1 MTFTHVEL
9 PEVKWKAAR
18 SLRVLSF
25 DIENRP
31 LSYWVPD
38 RPSAEITAIAA
49 GWIDVKRVECW
60 MLTRKDS
67 DPGRILERF
76 VAMYDQADIVT
87 GHYVLGHD
95 LPIINGAL
103 IELGMPLLKP
113 KLVQDTRKHLIRSKD
128 MPLSQEALAEY
139 FGLTYGKE
147 HMSQPAWRKAN
158 RLGEAGAPLTRA
170 RVVGDVQQHKALRL
184 ALLEKGYLRPPARWS
199 P

>member
-1 MTFTHVEL
+1 M
-9 PEVKWKAAR
+9 KWKTR
-18 SLRVLSF
+18 RKLRILDF

-49 GWIDVKRVECW
+49 GWVDVKRVECW
-60 MLTRKDS
+60 MLTRKDPH
-67 DPGRILERF
+67 PGRILERF

-103 IELGMPLLKP
+103 IELGMPPLKP

-184 ALLEKGYLRPPARWS
+184 ALLERGYLRPPARWS
-199 P
+199 S

>member
-1 MTFTHVEL
+1 
-9 PEVKWKAAR
+9 
-18 SLRVLSF
+18 
-25 DIENRP
+25 
-31 LSYWVPD
+31 
-38 RPSAEITAIAA
+38 
-49 GWIDVKRVECW
+49 
-60 MLTRKDS
+60 
-67 DPGRILERF
+67 
-76 VAMYDQADIVT
+76 VT

>member
-1 MTFTHVEL
+1 LSGTSSL
-9 PEVKWKAAR
+9 PEMKWKTR
-18 SLRVLSF
+18 RKLRILDF

-31 LSYWVPD
+31 L
-38 RPSAEITAIAA
+38 
-49 GWIDVKRVECW
+49 
-60 MLTRKDS
+60 
-67 DPGRILERF
+67 
-76 VAMYDQADIVT
+76 
-87 GHYVLGHD
+87 LGHD

>member
-1 MTFTHVEL
+1 M
-9 PEVKWKAAR
+9 KWKTR
-18 SLRVLSF
+18 RKLRILSF

-49 GWIDVKRVECW
+49 GWVDVKRVECW
-60 MLTRKDS
+60 MLTRKDPH
-67 DPGRILERF
+67 PGRILERF

-103 IELGMPLLKP
+103 IELGMP
-113 KLVQDTRKHLIRSKD
+113 
-128 MPLSQEALAEY
+128 QEALAEY

-184 ALLEKGYLRPPARWS
+184 ALLERGYLRPPARWS
-199 P
+199 S